1 MVNIE
6 DIFIE
11 VKNASRSILKLGV
24 DRINEIILSVADEVV
39 NNYEAIL
46 EANARDLARMSPDDP
61 KYDRLKLTRERIEA
75 IAADMRN
82 VARLPSPV
90 GRELSRSV
98 LPNGLQLSRVAVPF
112 GVIGVVY
119 EARPNVTL
127 DVFSLCLKA
136 GSACVLKGGSDAYS
150 SNNAIVAT
158 VHKVLDRYNVNKN
171 IVQLLP
177 ADREATAALLAARGY
192 VDLIIPR
199 GSSALINYVRE
210 NATIPVIETGA
221 GVCHA
226 YYDAAADLKKGVDI
240 ICNAKT
246 RRVSVCNALDC
257 LLIHRDRLADLQQIA
272 APLCDKK
279 VKIYADESSYEI
291 LQGFYPADLLFAAD
305 ESSYGTEF
313 LSYAMSVKCVDSSD
327 EAIAHI
333 ARYGSGHSECII
345 SEDDAVAEEFLL
357 MVDAA
362 CVYKNAPTAFTD
374 GAQFGLGAE
383 IGISTQKLHARG
395 PMALDEIV
403 TYKWIVRGNGQVR
416 K

>member
-1 MVNIE
+1 MFSAE
-6 DIFIE
+6 DIFKD

-39 NNYEAIL
+39 KDCDAIL
-46 EANARDLARMSPDDP
+46 KANAEDLSRMSPDDP
-61 KYDRLKLTRERIEA
+61 KFDRLKLTRERIEG

-82 VARLPSPV
+82 VARLSSPV
-90 GRELSRSV
+90 GKELSRSV

-136 GSACVLKGGSDAYS
+136 GSACVLKGGSDAS
-150 SNNAIVAT
+150 CSNEALVAT
-158 VHKVLDRYNVNKN
+158 IHKVLDRYNVNRN
-171 IVQLLP
+171 IVYLLP
-177 ADREATAALLAARGY
+177 PHREATAALLGARGY
-192 VDLIIPR
+192 VDVIIPR

-210 NATIPVIETGA
+210 NAKIPVIETGA

-226 YYDAAADLKKGVDI
+226 YFDASADLKKGTDI

-257 LLIHRDRLADLQQIA
+257 LLIHRSRLADLPHIA
-272 APLCDKK
+272 ASMCDKG
-279 VKIYADESSYEI
+279 VKIYADEASYNA
-291 LQGFYPADLLFAAD
+291 LSGAYPSQLLFPAD
-305 ESSYGTEF
+305 ENSYGTEF
-313 LSYAMSVKCVDSSD
+313 LSYAMAVKCVDSAD

-333 ARYGSGHSECII
+333 AQCGSGHSECII
-345 SEDDAVAEEFLL
+345 AEDDAVAEEFLL

-362 CVYKNAPTAFTD
+362 CVYRNAPTSFTD

-403 TYKWIVRGNGQVR
+403 TYKWIVRGDGQVR

>member
-1 MVNIE
+1 MNNIQ
-6 DIFIE
+6 DIFIK
-11 VKNASRSILKLGV
+11 VKDASRSILKLDV
-24 DRINEIILSVADEVV
+24 DKINEIILAVADEVV
-39 NNYEAIL
+39 KESDAIL
-46 EANARDLARMSPDDP
+46 AANAEDLARMSPDDP
-61 KYDRLKLTRERIEA
+61 KYDRLKLTRERIGD
-75 IAADMRN
+75 IAGDMRN
-82 VARLPSPV
+82 VASLSSPV
-90 GRELSRSV
+90 GKVLTSSV

-150 SNNAIVAT
+150 SNSAIVAT
-158 VHKVLDRYNVNKN
+158 VHKVLDKYNVDKN

-210 NATIPVIETGA
+210 NAKIPVIETGA

-257 LLIHRDRLADLQQIA
+257 LLIHRDRLKDLQQIA
-272 APLCDKK
+272 APLCDKG

-291 LQGFYPADLLFAAD
+291 LQGCYSAELLFAAD
-305 ESSYGTEF
+305 DSSYGTEF
-313 LSYAMSVKCVDSSD
+313 LSYAMSVKCVDSCD

-345 SEDDAVAEEFLL
+345 SENDAVADEFLL

>member
-1 MVNIE
+1 MAIE
-6 DIFIE
+6 DVFKE
-11 VKNASRSILKLGV
+11 VKSASRSILKLGV
-24 DRINEIILSVADEVV
+24 DRINEIILAVADEVV
-39 NNYEAIL
+39 NSSEAIL

-61 KYDRLKLTRERIEA
+61 KYDRLKLTRERVEA

-82 VARLPSPV
+82 VARLQSPV
-90 GRELSRSV
+90 GRELNSSV

-136 GSACVLKGGSDAYS
+136 GSACILKGGSDACF
-150 SNNAIVAT
+150 SNEAIVT
-158 VHKVLDRYNVNKN
+158 TIHRVLEKYGVSKY

-177 ADREATAALLAARGY
+177 PDRDSTAALLGARGY
-192 VDLIIPR
+192 VDIIIPR

-210 NATIPVIETGA
+210 NARIPVIETGA

-226 YYDAAADLKKGVDI
+226 YYDAAADLEKGVNI

-257 LLIHRDRLADLQQIA
+257 LLIHRSRLADLPLIA
-272 APLCDKK
+272 APLCEKS
-279 VKIYADESSYEI
+279 VKIFADDDSYKA
-291 LQGFYPADLLFAAD
+291 LQGSYHSQLLFAAD

-313 LSYAMSVKCVDSSD
+313 LSYAMAVKCVDSAD
-327 EAIAHI
+327 EAVAHI

-345 SEDDAVAEEFLL
+345 SEDDAVAEDFLL

-362 CVYKNAPTAFTD
+362 CVYKNAPTSFTD

-403 TYKWIVRGNGQVR
+403 TYKWIVRGDGQVR
-416 K
+416 Q

>member
-1 MVNIE
+1 MAIE
-6 DIFIE
+6 DIFKE
-11 VKNASRSILKLGV
+11 VKSASRTILKLGV
-24 DRINEIILSVADEVV
+24 DRINEIIFFVADEVV

-90 GRELSRSV
+90 GRDLSRSV
-98 LPNGLQLSRVAVPF
+98 LPNGLQLSRVTVPF

-119 EARPNVTL
+119 EARPNGTL

-136 GSACVLKGGSDAYS
+136 GSACVLKGGSDACF
-150 SNNAIVAT
+150 SNEAIVAT
-158 VHKVLDRYNVNKN
+158 IHRVLEKYNVSKY

-177 ADREATAALLAARGY
+177 PDREATAALLAARGY
-192 VDLIIPR
+192 VDILIPR
-199 GSSALINYVRE
+199 GSGALINYVRE
-210 NATIPVIETGA
+210 NARIPVIETGA

-226 YYDAAADLKKGVDI
+226 YYDAAANLEKGVNI

-257 LLIHRDRLADLQQIA
+257 LLIHRSRLADLPLIA
-272 APLCDKK
+272 APLCEKS
-279 VKIYADESSYEI
+279 VKIYADEDSYKA
-291 LQGFYPADLLFAAD
+291 LQCSYPSQLLFASD
-305 ESSYGTEF
+305 EGSYGTEF
-313 LSYAMSVKCVDSSD
+313 LSYAMAVKCVDSAD

-345 SEDDAVAEEFLL
+345 SEDDAVAEDFLL
-357 MVDAA
+357 LVDAA
-362 CVYKNAPTAFTD
+362 CVYRNAPTSFTD

-403 TYKWIVRGNGQVR
+403 TYKWIVRGDGQVR

>member
-1 MVNIE
+1 MAIE
-6 DIFIE
+6 DIFKE
-11 VKNASRSILKLGV
+11 VKSASRSILKLGV
-24 DRINEIILSVADEVV
+24 DRINEIILAVADEVV
-39 NNYEAIL
+39 NSSEAIL

-82 VARLPSPV
+82 VARLQSPV
-90 GRELSRSV
+90 GRELNRSV

-136 GSACVLKGGSDAYS
+136 GSACILKGGSDACF
-150 SNNAIVAT
+150 SNEAIVT
-158 VHKVLDRYNVNKN
+158 TIHRVLEKYDVSKY

-177 ADREATAALLAARGY
+177 PDRDSTAALLGARGY
-192 VDLIIPR
+192 VDIIIPR

-210 NATIPVIETGA
+210 NARIPVIETGA

-226 YYDAAADLKKGVDI
+226 YFDASADLKKGTDI
-240 ICNAKT
+240 VCNAKT

-257 LLIHRDRLADLQQIA
+257 LLIHRSRLADLPLIA
-272 APLCDKK
+272 APLCEKS
-279 VKIYADESSYEI
+279 VKIFADDDSYKA
-291 LQGFYPADLLFAAD
+291 LQGSYHSQLLFAAD

-313 LSYAMSVKCVDSSD
+313 LSYAMAVKCVDSAD
-327 EAIAHI
+327 EAVAHI

-345 SEDDAVAEEFLL
+345 AEDDAVAEDFLL

-362 CVYKNAPTAFTD
+362 CVYKNAPTSFTD

-403 TYKWIVRGNGQVR
+403 TYKWIVRGDGQVR

>member
-1 MVNIE
+1 M
-6 DIFIE
+6 
-11 VKNASRSILKLGV
+11 
-24 DRINEIILSVADEVV
+24 
-39 NNYEAIL
+39 
-46 EANARDLARMSPDDP
+46 
-61 KYDRLKLTRERIEA
+61 
-75 IAADMRN
+75 
-82 VARLPSPV
+82 
-90 GRELSRSV
+90 
-98 LPNGLQLSRVAVPF
+98 PF

-136 GSACVLKGGSDAYS
+136 GSACILKGGSDACF
-150 SNNAIVAT
+150 SNEAIVT
-158 VHKVLDRYNVNKN
+158 TIHRVLEKYGVSKY

-177 ADREATAALLAARGY
+177 PDRDSTAALLGARGY
-192 VDLIIPR
+192 VDIIIPR

-210 NATIPVIETGA
+210 NARIPVIETGA

-226 YYDAAADLKKGVDI
+226 YFDASADLRKGTDI
-240 ICNAKT
+240 VCNAKT

-257 LLIHRDRLADLQQIA
+257 LLIHRSRLADLPLIA
-272 APLCDKK
+272 APLCEKS
-279 VKIYADESSYEI
+279 VKIFADDDSYKA
-291 LQGFYPADLLFAAD
+291 LQGSYHSQLLFAAD

-313 LSYAMSVKCVDSSD
+313 LSYAMAVKCVDSAD
-327 EAIAHI
+327 DAVAHI

-345 SEDDAVAEEFLL
+345 AEDDAVAEEFLL

-362 CVYKNAPTAFTD
+362 CVYKNAPTSFTD

-403 TYKWIVRGNGQVR
+403 TYKWIVRGDGQVR
-416 K
+416 Q

>member
-1 MVNIE
+1 MAIE
-6 DIFIE
+6 DIFKE
-11 VKNASRSILKLGV
+11 VKSASRSILKLGV
-24 DRINEIILSVADEVV
+24 DRINEIILAVADEVV
-39 NNYEAIL
+39 NSSEAIL

-61 KYDRLKLTRERIEA
+61 KYDRLKLTRERVEA

-82 VARLPSPV
+82 VARLQSPV
-90 GRELSRSV
+90 GRELNRSV

-136 GSACVLKGGSDAYS
+136 GSACILKGGSDACF
-150 SNNAIVAT
+150 SNEAIVAT
-158 VHKVLDRYNVNKN
+158 IHRVLEKYNVSKY

-177 ADREATAALLAARGY
+177 PDRDSTSALLGARGY
-192 VDLIIPR
+192 VDIIIPR

-210 NATIPVIETGA
+210 NARIPVIETGA

-226 YYDAAADLKKGVDI
+226 YYDAAADLEKGVNI

-257 LLIHRDRLADLQQIA
+257 LLIHRSRLADLPLIA
-272 APLCDKK
+272 APLCEKS
-279 VKIYADESSYEI
+279 VKIFADNDSCKA
-291 LQGFYPADLLFAAD
+291 LQGSYPSQLLFAAD

-313 LSYAMSVKCVDSSD
+313 LSYAMAVKCVDSAD
-327 EAIAHI
+327 EAVAHI

-345 SEDDAVAEEFLL
+345 SEDDAVAEDFLL

-362 CVYKNAPTAFTD
+362 CVYKNAPTSFTD

-403 TYKWIVRGNGQVR
+403 TYKWIVRGDGQVR

>member
-1 MVNIE
+1 MAIE
-6 DIFIE
+6 DIFKE
-11 VKNASRSILKLGV
+11 VKSASRSILKLGV
-24 DRINEIILSVADEVV
+24 DRINEIILAVADEVV
-39 NNYEAIL
+39 NSSEAIL

-61 KYDRLKLTRERIEA
+61 KYDRLKLTRDRIEA

-82 VARLPSPV
+82 VARLQSPV

-98 LPNGLQLSRVAVPF
+98 LPNGLQLSRVVVPF

-136 GSACVLKGGSDAYS
+136 GSACILKGGSDACF
-150 SNNAIVAT
+150 SNEAIVT
-158 VHKVLDRYNVNKN
+158 TIHRVLEKYDVSKY

-177 ADREATAALLAARGY
+177 PDRDSTAALLGARGY
-192 VDLIIPR
+192 VDIIIPR

-210 NATIPVIETGA
+210 NARIPVIETGA

-226 YYDAAADLKKGVDI
+226 YFDASADLKKGTDI
-240 ICNAKT
+240 VCNAKT

-257 LLIHRDRLADLQQIA
+257 LLIHRSRLADLPLIA
-272 APLCDKK
+272 ASLCEKS
-279 VKIYADESSYEI
+279 VKIFADDDSYKA
-291 LQGFYPADLLFAAD
+291 LQGSYHSQLLFAAD

-313 LSYAMSVKCVDSSD
+313 LSYAMAVKCVDSAD
-327 EAIAHI
+327 DAVAHI

-362 CVYKNAPTAFTD
+362 CVYKNAPTSFTD

-403 TYKWIVRGNGQVR
+403 TYKWIVRGDGQVR
-416 K
+416 Q

>member
-1 MVNIE
+1 MAIE
-6 DIFIE
+6 DIFKE
-11 VKNASRSILKLGV
+11 VKSASRTILKLGV
-24 DRINEIILSVADEVV
+24 DRINEIIFFVADEVV

-136 GSACVLKGGSDAYS
+136 GSACVLKGGSDACF
-150 SNNAIVAT
+150 SNEAIVAT
-158 VHKVLDRYNVNKN
+158 IHRVLEKYNVSKY

-177 ADREATAALLAARGY
+177 PDREATAALLAARGY
-192 VDLIIPR
+192 VDILIPR
-199 GSSALINYVRE
+199 GSGALINYVRE
-210 NATIPVIETGA
+210 NARIPVIETGA

-226 YYDAAADLKKGVDI
+226 YYDAAANLEKGVNI

-257 LLIHRDRLADLQQIA
+257 LLIHRSRLADLPLIA
-272 APLCDKK
+272 APLCEKS
-279 VKIYADESSYEI
+279 VKIYADEDSYKA
-291 LQGFYPADLLFAAD
+291 LQCSYPSQLLFASD
-305 ESSYGTEF
+305 EGSYGTEF
-313 LSYAMSVKCVDSSD
+313 LSYAMAVKCVDSAD

-345 SEDDAVAEEFLL
+345 SEDDAVAEDFLL
-357 MVDAA
+357 LVDAA
-362 CVYKNAPTAFTD
+362 CVYRNAPTSFTD

-403 TYKWIVRGNGQVR
+403 TYKWIVRGDGQVR

>member
-1 MVNIE
+1 MAIE
-6 DIFIE
+6 DIFKE
-11 VKNASRSILKLGV
+11 VKSASRSILKLGV
-24 DRINEIILSVADEVV
+24 DRINEIILAVADEVV
-39 NNYEAIL
+39 NNSEAIL

-61 KYDRLKLTRERIEA
+61 KYDRLKLTRDRIEA

-82 VARLPSPV
+82 VARLQSPV

-136 GSACVLKGGSDAYS
+136 GSACVLKGGSDACF
-150 SNNAIVAT
+150 SNETIVAT
-158 VHKVLDRYNVNKN
+158 IHRVLEKYNVSKY

-177 ADREATAALLAARGY
+177 PDRDSTAALLGARGY
-192 VDLIIPR
+192 VDIIIPR

-210 NATIPVIETGA
+210 NARIPVIETGA

-226 YYDAAADLKKGVDI
+226 YYDAAADLEKGVNI

-257 LLIHRDRLADLQQIA
+257 LLIHRSRLADLPLIA
-272 APLCDKK
+272 APLCEKS
-279 VKIYADESSYEI
+279 VKIFADNDSYKA
-291 LQGFYPADLLFAAD
+291 LQDSYPSQLLFAAD

-313 LSYAMSVKCVDSSD
+313 LSYAMAVKCVDSAD
-327 EAIAHI
+327 EAVAHI

-345 SEDDAVAEEFLL
+345 SEDDAVAEDFLL

-362 CVYKNAPTAFTD
+362 CVYKNAPTSFTD

-403 TYKWIVRGNGQVR
+403 TYKWIVRGDGQVR

>member
-1 MVNIE
+1 MAIE
-6 DIFIE
+6 DIFKE
-11 VKNASRSILKLGV
+11 VKSASRSILKLDV
-24 DRINEIILSVADEVV
+24 DRINEIILAVADEVV
-39 NNYEAIL
+39 NSSEAIL

-61 KYDRLKLTRERIEA
+61 KYDRLKLTRERVEA

-82 VARLPSPV
+82 VARLQSPV

-136 GSACVLKGGSDAYS
+136 GSACVLKGGSDACF
-150 SNNAIVAT
+150 SNEAIVAT
-158 VHKVLDRYNVNKN
+158 IHGVLEKYNVSKY

-177 ADREATAALLAARGY
+177 PDRDSTAALLGARGY
-192 VDLIIPR
+192 VDIIIPR

-210 NATIPVIETGA
+210 NARIPVIETGA

-226 YYDAAADLKKGVDI
+226 YYDAAADLEKGVNI

-257 LLIHRDRLADLQQIA
+257 LLIHRSRLADLPLIA
-272 APLCDKK
+272 APLCEKS
-279 VKIYADESSYEI
+279 VKIFADNDSYKA
-291 LQGFYPADLLFAAD
+291 LQGFYPSQLLFAAD

-313 LSYAMSVKCVDSSD
+313 LSYAMAVKCVDSAD
-327 EAIAHI
+327 EAVAHI

-345 SEDDAVAEEFLL
+345 SEDDAVAEDFLL

-362 CVYKNAPTAFTD
+362 CVYKNAPTSFTD

-403 TYKWIVRGNGQVR
+403 TYKWIVRGDGQVR

>member
-1 MVNIE
+1 MAIE
-6 DIFIE
+6 DIFKE
-11 VKNASRSILKLGV
+11 VKSASRSILKLDV
-24 DRINEIILSVADEVV
+24 DRINEIILAVADEVV
-39 NNYEAIL
+39 NNSEAIL

-61 KYDRLKLTRERIEA
+61 KYDRLKLTRDRIEA

-82 VARLPSPV
+82 VARLQSPV
-90 GRELSRSV
+90 GRELSCSV

-136 GSACVLKGGSDAYS
+136 GSACVLKGGSDACF
-150 SNNAIVAT
+150 SNETIVAT
-158 VHKVLDRYNVNKN
+158 IHRVLEKYNVSKY

-177 ADREATAALLAARGY
+177 PDRDSTAALLGARGY
-192 VDLIIPR
+192 VDIIIPR

-210 NATIPVIETGA
+210 NARIPVIETGA

-226 YYDAAADLKKGVDI
+226 YYDAAADLEKGVNI

-257 LLIHRDRLADLQQIA
+257 LLIHRSRLADLPLIA
-272 APLCDKK
+272 APLCEKS
-279 VKIYADESSYEI
+279 VKIFADNDSYKA
-291 LQGFYPADLLFAAD
+291 LQGFYPSQLLFAAD

-313 LSYAMSVKCVDSSD
+313 LSYAMAVKCVDSAD
-327 EAIAHI
+327 EAVAHI

-345 SEDDAVAEEFLL
+345 SEDDAVAEDFLL

-362 CVYKNAPTAFTD
+362 CVYKNAPTSFTD

-403 TYKWIVRGNGQVR
+403 TYKWIVRGDGQVR

>member
-1 MVNIE
+1 MAIE
-6 DIFIE
+6 DIFKE
-11 VKNASRSILKLGV
+11 VKSASRSILKLGV
-24 DRINEIILSVADEVV
+24 DRINEIILAVSDEVV
-39 NNYEAIL
+39 NSCEAIL
-46 EANARDLARMSPDDP
+46 EANACDLARMLPDDP

-75 IAADMRN
+75 IAVDMRN
-82 VARLPSPV
+82 VARLQSPV
-90 GRELSRSV
+90 GRELNSSV

-136 GSACVLKGGSDAYS
+136 GSACVLKGGSDAS
-150 SNNAIVAT
+150 CSNEAIVST
-158 VHKVLDRYNVNKN
+158 IHRVLEKYNVSKY

-177 ADREATAALLAARGY
+177 PDREATAALLGARGY
-192 VDLIIPR
+192 VDILIPR

-210 NATIPVIETGA
+210 NARIPVIETGA

-226 YYDAAADLKKGVDI
+226 YYDAAADLEKGVNI

-257 LLIHRDRLADLQQIA
+257 LLIHRSRLADLPLIA
-272 APLCDKK
+272 APLCEKS
-279 VKIYADESSYEI
+279 VKIFADNDSYKA
-291 LQGFYPADLLFAAD
+291 LQGFYPSQLLFAAD

-313 LSYAMSVKCVDSSD
+313 LSYAMAVKCVDSAD
-327 EAIAHI
+327 EAVAHI

-345 SEDDAVAEEFLL
+345 SEDDAVAEDFLL

-362 CVYKNAPTAFTD
+362 CVYKNAPTSFTD

-395 PMALDEIV
+395 PMALAEIV
-403 TYKWIVRGNGQVR
+403 TYKWIVRGDGQVR

>member
-1 MVNIE
+1 MAIE
-6 DIFIE
+6 DIFKE
-11 VKNASRSILKLGV
+11 VKSASRSILKLGV
-24 DRINEIILSVADEVV
+24 DRINEIILAVADEVV
-39 NNYEAIL
+39 NSSEAIL

-61 KYDRLKLTRERIEA
+61 KYDRLKLTRERVEA

-82 VARLPSPV
+82 VARLQSPV
-90 GRELSRSV
+90 GRELNSSV

-136 GSACVLKGGSDAYS
+136 GSACILKGGSDACF
-150 SNNAIVAT
+150 SNEAIVT
-158 VHKVLDRYNVNKN
+158 TIHRVLEKYDVSKY

-177 ADREATAALLAARGY
+177 PDRDSTAALLGARGY
-192 VDLIIPR
+192 VDIIIPR

-210 NATIPVIETGA
+210 NARIPVIETGA

-226 YYDAAADLKKGVDI
+226 YFDASADLRKGTDI
-240 ICNAKT
+240 VCNAKT

-257 LLIHRDRLADLQQIA
+257 LLIHRSRLADLPLIA
-272 APLCDKK
+272 APLCEKS
-279 VKIYADESSYEI
+279 VKIFADDDSYKA
-291 LQGFYPADLLFAAD
+291 LQGSYHSQLLFAAD

-313 LSYAMSVKCVDSSD
+313 LSYAMAVKCVDSAD
-327 EAIAHI
+327 DAVAHI

-345 SEDDAVAEEFLL
+345 AEDDAVAEEFLL

-362 CVYKNAPTAFTD
+362 CVYKNAPTSFTD

-403 TYKWIVRGNGQVR
+403 TYKWIVRGDGQVR
-416 K
+416 Q

>member
-1 MVNIE
+1 MALE
-6 DIFIE
+6 DIFKE
-11 VKNASRSILKLGV
+11 VKSASRSILKLGV
-24 DRINEIILSVADEVV
+24 DRINEIILAVADEVV
-39 NNYEAIL
+39 NNSEAIL

-61 KYDRLKLTRERIEA
+61 KYDRLKLTRDRIEA

-82 VARLPSPV
+82 VARLQSPV
-90 GRELSRSV
+90 GRELICSV

-136 GSACVLKGGSDAYS
+136 GSACVLKGGSDACF
-150 SNNAIVAT
+150 SNEAIVAT
-158 VHKVLDRYNVNKN
+158 IHVVFEKYNVSKY

-177 ADREATAALLAARGY
+177 PDRDSTAALLGARGY
-192 VDLIIPR
+192 VDIIIPR

-210 NATIPVIETGA
+210 NARIPVIETGA

-226 YYDAAADLKKGVDI
+226 YYDAAADLEKGVNI

-257 LLIHRDRLADLQQIA
+257 LLIHRSRLADLPLIA
-272 APLCDKK
+272 APLCEKS
-279 VKIYADESSYEI
+279 VKIFADNDSYKA
-291 LQGFYPADLLFAAD
+291 LLGSYPSQLLFAAD
-305 ESSYGTEF
+305 ESSCGTEF
-313 LSYAMSVKCVDSSD
+313 LSYAMAVKCVDSAD
-327 EAIAHI
+327 DAVAHI

-345 SEDDAVAEEFLL
+345 SEDDAVAEDFLL

-362 CVYKNAPTAFTD
+362 CVYKNAPTSFTD

-403 TYKWIVRGNGQVR
+403 TYKWIVRGDGQVR
-416 K
+416 Q

>member
-6 DIFIE
+6 DIFVN
-11 VKNASRSILKLGV
+11 VKEASRSILKLGV
-24 DRINEIILSVADEVV
+24 DRINEIIFALAEEVV
-39 NNYEAIL
+39 KDSDAIL
-46 EANARDLARMSPDDP
+46 TANACDLSRMSPDDP
-61 KYDRLKLTRERIEA
+61 KYDRLKLTRERIED

-82 VARLPSPV
+82 VARLSSPV
-90 GRELSRSV
+90 GKVLKSSM

-136 GSACVLKGGSDAYS
+136 GSACVLKGGSDAFS
-150 SNNAIVAT
+150 SNSAIVAA
-158 VHKVLDRYNVNKN
+158 VHKVLDRYNVSNN

-226 YYDAAADLKKGVDI
+226 YYDASADLKKGVDI

-257 LLIHRDRLADLQQIA
+257 LLIHRDRLGDLQQIA
-272 APLCDKK
+272 TPLRDKN
-279 VKIYADESSYEI
+279 VKIYADERSYKM
-291 LQGFYPADLLFAAD
+291 LQGFYPSDILFAAND
-305 ESSYGTEF
+305 RSYGTEF
-313 LSYAMSVKCVDSSD
+313 LSYAMAVKCVDSCD
-327 EAIAHI
+327 EAIGHI

-345 SEDDAVAEEFLL
+345 SEDDAVAEDFLL

-362 CVYKNAPTAFTD
+362 CVYKNAPTSFTD

>member
-1 MVNIE
+1 MAIE
-6 DIFIE
+6 DIFKE
-11 VKNASRSILKLGV
+11 VKSASRTILKLGV
-24 DRINEIILSVADEVV
+24 DRINEIIFFVADEVV

-98 LPNGLQLSRVAVPF
+98 LPNGLQLSRVTVPF

-136 GSACVLKGGSDAYS
+136 GSACVLKGGSDACF
-150 SNNAIVAT
+150 SNEAIVAT
-158 VHKVLDRYNVNKN
+158 IHRVLEKYNVSKY

-177 ADREATAALLAARGY
+177 PDREATAALLAARGY
-192 VDLIIPR
+192 VDILIPR
-199 GSSALINYVRE
+199 GSGALINYVRE
-210 NATIPVIETGA
+210 NARIPVIETGA

-226 YYDAAADLKKGVDI
+226 YYDAAANLEKGVNI

-257 LLIHRDRLADLQQIA
+257 LLIHRSRLADLPLIA
-272 APLCDKK
+272 APLCEKS
-279 VKIYADESSYEI
+279 VKIYADEDSYKA
-291 LQGFYPADLLFAAD
+291 LQCSYPSQLLFASD
-305 ESSYGTEF
+305 EGSYGTEF
-313 LSYAMSVKCVDSSD
+313 LSYAMAVKCVDSAD

-345 SEDDAVAEEFLL
+345 SEDDAVAEDFLL
-357 MVDAA
+357 LVDAA
-362 CVYKNAPTAFTD
+362 CVYRNAPTSFTD

-403 TYKWIVRGNGQVR
+403 TYKWIVRGDGQVR